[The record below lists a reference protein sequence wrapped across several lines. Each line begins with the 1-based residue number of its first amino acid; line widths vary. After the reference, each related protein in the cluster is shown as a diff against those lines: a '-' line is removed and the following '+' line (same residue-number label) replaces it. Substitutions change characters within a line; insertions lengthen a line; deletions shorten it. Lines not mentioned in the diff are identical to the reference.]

1 MDEYYEEM
9 VNDLKNRYNEYT
21 SIATNP
27 IERYAL
33 AYSFWFKEKMAH
45 ETEVKDQKTILKPEL
60 QKVST
65 KADWLKWIFISNAL
79 NETEDII
86 TNKFNEDTIKEI
98 EFRTN
103 KFINQK

>member
-9 VNDLKNRYNEYT
+9 VTDLKNKYNAYT
-21 SIATNP
+21 SIATSP

-33 AYSFWFKEKMAH
+33 AYSFWFKEKMNH
-45 ETEVKDQKTILKPEL
+45 EAKVNASKDVLKPEL
-60 QKVST
+60 HIVST

-79 NETEDII
+79 NETEDLI

-98 EFRTN
+98 EFRAN
-103 KFINQK
+103 ELIK